1 MQELFWQIFL
11 KRKRSLMGG
20 KTGSDMLCQFQST
33 DVTGIEFTEAV
44 SLHTR
49 NELGQMIT
57 LHFNRT

>member
-1 MQELFWQIFL
+1 
-11 KRKRSLMGG
+11 MGG